1 MSNQSRHSVKVT
13 ILGSGTSQ
21 GIPVIAC
28 DCEVCASADPK
39 DDRTRA
45 SIMIS
50 INGQNY
56 VIDSGPDF
64 RTQMLRHKVKS
75 LRAIV
80 YTHEHKDHLAGMD
93 DVRAFNYRE
102 QRDMELFCTPRVADA
117 LKREY
122 HYVFSQERYPGI
134 PTVNLNLIG
143 LEPFQLPE
151 GPTLIPIEVMHY
163 RLPVL
168 GFRLGDFTYIT
179 DAKTIRSEEKEKVK
193 GTRILIVNA
202 LHRSEHISH
211 FNLEEALAF
220 IDEIQ
225 PEQAYLTHISHLFG
239 CHKEI
244 SKFLPSNVAIA
255 YDGLELNFEVGDD
268 VYQLNR
274 TR

>member
-1 MSNQSRHSVKVT
+1 LKQQTHSVKVT
-13 ILGSGTSQ
+13 VLGSGTSQ

-28 DCEVCASADPK
+28 DCEVCASTDPK

-50 INGQNY
+50 VNGQNY

-143 LEPFQLPE
+143 LEPFQLPD
-151 GPTLIPIEVMHY
+151 GPTLIPIEVLHY

-179 DAKTIRSEEKEKVK
+179 DAKTISLEEKEKVR
-193 GTRILIVNA
+193 GTKILIVNA

-220 IDEIQ
+220 IEEIN
-225 PEQAYLTHISHLFG
+225 PEKAYLTHISHLFG
-239 CHKEI
+239 KHEEI
-244 SKFLPSNVAIA
+244 SKLLPTNVEIA
-255 YDGLELNFEVGDD
+255 YDGLELEFNVGSEVFDI
-268 VYQLNR
+268 N
-274 TR
+274 TKE